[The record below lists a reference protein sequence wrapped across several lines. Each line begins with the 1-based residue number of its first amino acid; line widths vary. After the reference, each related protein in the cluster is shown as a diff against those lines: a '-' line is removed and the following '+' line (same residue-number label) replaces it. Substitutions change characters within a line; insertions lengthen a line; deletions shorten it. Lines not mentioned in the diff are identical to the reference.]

1 MIAIRLIAFFSL
13 VALAA
18 CNSTTTTNTSN
29 APSQLAFAQNL
40 QPFLF
45 QQEAFPSGTSFQL
58 IEVTEGNYGVWTS
71 NIESTGILLINVPIR
86 LGMRLDSNLCSDG
99 YTIREDTVSVGVSE
113 FLNWPAKF
121 RAPIGI
127 CFKRSG

>member
-1 MIAIRLIAFFSL
+1 MTIFRLT
-13 VALAA
+13 ALFALIGLTG
-18 CNSTTTTNTSN
+18 CDTTTTPNTSS
-29 APSQLAFAQNL
+29 APSQLEFAKNL

-58 IEVTEGNYGVWTS
+58 IEVTGGNYGVWTS

-99 YTIREDTVSVGVSE
+99 YTIREDTTSNGVME
-113 FLNWPAKF
+113 LRDWPAKF
-121 RAPIGI
+121 RPPTGI